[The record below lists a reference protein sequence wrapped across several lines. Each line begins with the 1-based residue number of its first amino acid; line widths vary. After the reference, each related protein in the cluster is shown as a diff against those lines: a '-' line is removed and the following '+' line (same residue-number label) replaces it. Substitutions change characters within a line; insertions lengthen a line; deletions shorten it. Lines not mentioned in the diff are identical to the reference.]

1 MIHLNRFSSLSA
13 LGFFALSA
21 AAQPTFKPF
30 HANGIYRTG
39 EFAGWS
45 VSGNTQPG
53 IVWRYA
59 VRANNNA
66 LVQTGIL
73 DFTNDEL
80 SIHYHS
86 EVPTMLYV
94 EVTATGPA
102 VPTPPPAP
110 IHLGA
115 AIAPAKFQPS
125 IPRPKDFDSFWAEKL
140 KALSEIP
147 VKPEITP
154 LPAIKPGVDFFTVKL
169 DSVSSHVQGYLA
181 RPAKEGKFP
190 ALVLYQSAGVKAL
203 DTKNLNDRAA
213 EGWLVFSVDSHDMPP
228 AEATGVS
235 TSYATIG
242 YTSRETSYF
251 LNMYLRD
258 ARAIDYIRSR
268 PDWDGHTIV
277 LMGTSMGGQQS
288 LVTAAL
294 RPEVTAVLINE
305 PAGADLN
312 GAEAG
317 RKPGYPY
324 WPSDNPE
331 VMATAPYFD
340 PVNFASRIKAP
351 VLAAIGFI
359 DTTSPPAG
367 IWTLLNQIPG
377 PKEAICMIDSDH
389 NNRTPEKQGAWT
401 ARSKQVLDILLQK
414 GEFTPDQTLPGAGN

>member
-1 MIHLNRFSSLSA
+1 MNHLSRFSSPVL
-13 LGFFALSA
+13 LCFLALSA
-21 AAQPTFKPF
+21 AAQPSFKAF

-73 DFTNDEL
+73 DFSNDEL
-80 SIHYHS
+80 SIHYRS
-86 EVPTMLYV
+86 DVPTMVYV
-94 EVTATGPA
+94 EVTATGPG

-115 AIAPAKFQPS
+115 AIAPNKLQPA
-125 IPRPKDFDSFWAEKL
+125 IPRPQDFDAFWDGKL
-140 KALSEIP
+140 KALSAIP
-147 VKPEITP
+147 VKPELTP
-154 LPAIKPGVDFFTVKL
+154 LPAVRPGVGFFTVRL
-169 DSVSSHVQGYLA
+169 DSVGSHVQGYLA
-181 RPAKEGKFP
+181 RPAQEGKLP

-203 DTKNLNDRAA
+203 DTKNVNDRAA

-242 YTSRETSYF
+242 YTNRETSYF

-268 PDWDGHTIV
+268 PDWDGKTIV

-294 RPEVTAVLINE
+294 RPEVTAVLVNE

-324 WPSDNPE
+324 WPSDNAE

-367 IWTLLNQIPG
+367 IWTVLNQIPG
-377 PKEAICMIDSDH
+377 AKEAICMVDSDH

-401 ARSKQVLDILLQK
+401 ARSKEVLGMLLQK
-414 GEFTPDQTLPGAGN
+414 GAFTPDESLTRASN